1 MQISLTDTDFERCA
15 DFARRQQDEA
25 MRNKYKT
32 KYEQHTG
39 LTFEQTLQG
48 NLGEQAVAHYFDYE
62 YVYQPYNKARYDI
75 LGYEVRTTY
84 WPNGCLL
91 THPVIEVPGR
101 PGIYQ
106 DDKPGM
112 YILVTVDK
120 NEFVATIRGWRNIAD
135 CNAMTQNWQT
145 GWRYPCFAT
154 PQSQLWPL
162 DTLPATT
169 ELLTHQGR
177 AAA

>member
-1 MQISLTDTDFERCA
+1 VHIKLSDIDFDRCV
-15 DFARRQQDEA
+15 DFAHRQQNEA
-25 MRNKYKT
+25 LQNNYKT

-48 NLGEQAVAHYFDYE
+48 NLGEQAIAHYFNYE
-62 YVYQPYNKARYDI
+62 YVYEPYDKTRYDV

-84 WPNGCLL
+84 WVNGCLL
-91 THPVIEVPGR
+91 THPVIELQNR
-101 PGIYQ
+101 PGVYQ

-112 YILVTVDK
+112 YILVTIDK
-120 NEFVATIRGWRNIAD
+120 NEFTATIRGWRDIAD

-154 PQSQLWPL
+154 PQNQLWPI
-162 DTLPATT
+162 DTLPATK
-169 ELLTHQGR
+169 ELLTHQKR
-177 AAA
+177 AIV